1 MITPWD
7 LQAFLVKHLL
17 NCLAG
22 TPNTIDIEG
31 INLPLETFV
40 IKRDNFYR
48 LRIIN
53 VGMLFGF
60 RVSVDKV
67 NNITRVYLH

>member
-1 MITPWD
+1 MVSIY
-7 LQAFLVKHLL
+7 L

-40 IKRDNFYR
+40 IKRNNFYR
-48 LRIIN
+48 FRIIN

-67 NNITRVYLH
+67 NNITYVYLHKHDDI